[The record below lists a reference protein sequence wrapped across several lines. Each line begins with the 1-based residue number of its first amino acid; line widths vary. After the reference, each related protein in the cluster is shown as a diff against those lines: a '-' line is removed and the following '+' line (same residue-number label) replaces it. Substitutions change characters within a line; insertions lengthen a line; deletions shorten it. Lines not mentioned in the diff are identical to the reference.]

1 MKKMFKKFSSIWI
14 ALILIFS
21 LFEQFIW
28 VNANNDKVSE
38 VTEYYKIIH
47 NANKLA
53 SWWIIVDNS
62 SNPENY
68 RLNDSIS
75 RWEMAKIVS
84 KISKIEIVD
93 KCEWSYYDLTSWD
106 WECKYAEAWLKN
118 NYFSAGNTYFRPK
131 DSITKIEALKI
142 VMKAKW
148 IEKTDNSDW
157 KKAYVEWWKKAWL
170 INDFTDYDIVAKRA
184 WIFNLSSNNQWNK
197 VMQWDFK
204 AEYVWNE
211 GDYKKSD
218 NINVTIEWKI
228 YKLPWIYN
236 ESTIQCIDKTLKEVW
251 ELETAYSLCWWIFSR
266 FKEFS
271 PSWYYLLYSYTWW
284 EHWWLN
290 MVDSKTWKEIMSIFY
305 PNFFSWTKDRK
316 QFIYWWEAWMWTDRG
331 LYITIKWSF
340 PKTKMI
346 LDEDINA
353 WYIDES
359 NIYIIT
365 WNEGKYYKK
374 IIDIKTEK
382 VIYIEEIK

>member
-1 MKKMFKKFSSIWI
+1 MKKFFKKFCSIWI
-14 ALILIFS
+14 VLLLIFS
-21 LFEQFIW
+21 LFKEFTW
-28 VNANNDKVSE
+28 VNANYDKVSE
-38 VTEYYKIIH
+38 VIQYYQNIH
-47 NANKLA
+47 NANMLA
-53 SWWIIVDNS
+53 TWDIIVDNS

-84 KISKIEIVD
+84 KISKIEVVD
-93 KCEWSYYDLTSWD
+93 KCEWSYYDLIASD
-106 WECKYAEAWLKN
+106 WECKYAEVWLKN
-118 NYFSAGNTYFRPK
+118 NFFSAGNTYFRPK
-131 DSITKIEALKI
+131 DSITKIEALKM

-148 IEKTDNSDW
+148 IEKTDNLDW
-157 KKAYVEWWKKAWL
+157 KKAYVEWWKMAWL
-170 INDFTDYDIVAKRA
+170 INDFTDYDTVAKRA

-197 VMQWDFK
+197 IMQWDFK

-211 GDYKKSD
+211 GNYKKSD
-218 NINVTIEWKI
+218 FINATIDWKI
-228 YKLPWIYN
+228 YKLPWIFN
-236 ESTIQCIDKTLKEVW
+236 ESTIQCIDKILKEVW
-251 ELETAYSLCWWIFSR
+251 ELETAYLLCWWIFSR

-284 EHWWLN
+284 EHRWLN
-290 MVDSKTWKEIMSIFY
+290 MVDIKTWKKIISIFY
-305 PNFFSWTKDRK
+305 PNFFSRTKDRK
-316 QFIYWWEAWMWTDRG
+316 RFIYWWEGWMWTDRG

-374 IIDIKTEK
+374 TIDIKSEK
-382 VIYIEEIK
+382 VIYSEEIK